1 VIAKISRGSDAA
13 GLARYLHGPGR
24 ANEHAYR
31 NEREVLVLGGKM
43 IAGTVPGADK
53 TTGRTW
59 AKDFHRARQL
69 RPKVQKNVW
78 HCSLRADPNDRRLS
92 DAEWTQIGITVAAR
106 MGFAEHPWVLI
117 RHGGDHVHLAASRVS
132 HTGAVWKGSNDCF
145 AVRPIMREVER
156 RFELR
161 QVPDMARAPTPQT
174 NLSQGEHRRAQR
186 TQAVPGRA
194 ELAMAVRA
202 ARDVAAGQGR
212 SGFEAE
218 LDRAGVAWRA
228 NVAPSTG
235 RMNGY
240 SFDTGSVDGA
250 GAPVTFTASQL
261 DRTLS
266 WTKLAAVLEGPVK
279 FPLPA
284 PLPVEAKKRFERAA
298 TYAQRVTATQEQMAA
313 AVAAAHE
320 SYRAVRGGEL
330 VDERATHR
338 QFWAQRPVID
348 PDPAEVPALTSQQA
362 VLRSEVLRGFPHRT
376 QLYEDVLGLAQRAR
390 PKEQVDGLHNQGVRR
405 RAAETTPR
413 PLPPRTRRAAEA
425 ARATPTQDRG
435 RGLGR

>member
-1 VIAKISRGSDAA
+1 VIAKISRGSDAG

-31 NEREVLVLGGKM
+31 NEREVLVLGGKV

-53 TTGRTW
+53 TTGKTW
-59 AKDFHRARQL
+59 ARDFTRARQL

-92 DAEWTQIGITVAAR
+92 DAEWKQIGITVAQR

-117 RHGGDHVHLAASRVS
+117 RHGADHVHLALSRVS

-156 RFELR
+156 RYELR
-161 QVPDMARAPTPQT
+161 QVPDMARTPTPQT
-174 NLSQGEHRRAQR
+174 NLSQGEHCRAQR

-218 LDRAGVAWRA
+218 LVRAGVSWRA
-228 NVAPSTG
+228 NVAPGTG

-240 SFDTGSVDGA
+240 SFDTGSVDAA
-250 GAPVTFTASQL
+250 GKPVTFTASQL

-284 PLPVEAKKRFERAA
+284 PVPVELKKRFERAA
-298 TYAQRVTATQEQMAA
+298 TYAQRVTDVQEQMAA
-313 AVAAAHE
+313 AVVAAHA
-320 SYRAVRGGEL
+320 SYRAVRCGEL
-330 VDERATHR
+330 VDERAAHR
-338 QFWAQRPVID
+338 EFWAQRPVID

-390 PKEQVDGLHNQGVRR
+390 SKEQVDALHNQGVRR
-405 RAAETTPR
+405 RATETTTR
-413 PLPPRTRRAAEA
+413 PLPPSTRRAAEA
-425 ARATPTQDRG
+425 ARAAPTQDRG
-435 RGLGR
+435 RGQGR